1 MTGLPPGN
9 ILQYIYLSQRL
20 DYYQK
25 KGFDS
30 FLKIG
35 SGNGNVSNIFLKK
48 GFRGLGFDLNKSA
61 CDNNKLKN
69 GKFIKD
75 KKYRVLNDNF
85 IDKGI
90 IEKYDII
97 ISCMVIEHMPTY
109 ILKEYFEKC
118 KKVLSE
124 KGVIITLVPSSMKH
138 WGIEDD
144 IAGHVKRY
152 EFEDINNLGP
162 EDSFKVIKN
171 VGLTYP
177 LSNIFLSLSNSL
189 IKKSESDKLKLSQQE
204 KTIYT
209 GNRDVKFKTTFP
221 SVFNIVLNPVVMYPF
236 YLLQL
241 LFSKKLENLVIYSEL
256 QNK

>member
-1 MTGLPPGN
+1 M
-9 ILQYIYLSQRL
+9 
-20 DYYQK
+20 
-25 KGFDS
+25 
-30 FLKIG
+30 KIG

-162 EDSFKVIKN
+162 WVNYVS
-171 VGLTYP
+171 
-177 LSNIFLSLSNSL
+177 
-189 IKKSESDKLKLSQQE
+189 
-204 KTIYT
+204 
-209 GNRDVKFKTTFP
+209 
-221 SVFNIVLNPVVMYPF
+221 
-236 YLLQL
+236 
-241 LFSKKLENLVIYSEL
+241 
-256 QNK
+256 